1 MNQDVH
7 DALCFALWHHQG
19 GSSTIGQPIRKMLDL
34 GPHDY
39 MDKDEIAGA
48 KRVQSALKTQRTWVG
63 LTDDEID
70 DIDYANWSEDYQR
83 WNIKRFA
90 RAIEAKLRSKNENS
104 N

>member
-63 LTDDEID
+63 LTDNEIALTHA
-70 DIDYANWSEDYQR
+70 DYPHPQG
-83 WNIKRFA
+83 FA
-90 RAIEAKLRSKNENS
+90 RAIEAKLRSKNEDRN
-104 N
+104 

>member
-39 MDKDEIAGA
+39 MDEDEIKGA
-48 KRVQSALKTQRTWVG
+48 KRVLGLLYPQQRTWVG
-63 LTDDEID
+63 LTWHDVPNEWVG
-70 DIDYANWSEDYQR
+70 NVSFMEG
-83 WNIKRFA
+83 
-90 RAIEAKLRSKNENS
+90 AKWAETKLKEKHT
-104 N
+104 